1 LEDARTDLDP
11 VENAAENRGVD
22 DKERRNDKPS
32 AGIVTRRSPTQ
43 GGAAVKYARKRAVVA
58 TVGFA
63 VCGVAAAAA
72 VASPPFQFFA
82 TNLVAEAELTQRVH
96 LNSDRVKFQT
106 KGPVDV
112 RVQEVNVAPGG
123 RSGWHHH
130 PGMVIVA
137 VQTGAVTVVHS
148 DCSGTT
154 YGVGSPNGSVFVE
167 SGDEPAEVRNAT
179 DQPAKLYATFVAPDA
194 DPGVFR
200 IEDAPIC

>member
-1 LEDARTDLDP
+1 M
-11 VENAAENRGVD
+11 
-22 DKERRNDKPS
+22 
-32 AGIVTRRSPTQ
+32 
-43 GGAAVKYARKRAVVA
+43 KYSRKRAAVA
-58 TVGFA
+58 IIGVA
-63 VCGVAAAAA
+63 VCGMAAATAI
-72 VASPPFQFFA
+72 ASPPFQFFS
-82 TNLVAEAELTQRVH
+82 TNLVSEAELTERVH

-112 RVQEVNVAPGG
+112 RVQEVTVAPGG

-137 VQTGAVTVVHS
+137 VQTGAVTVVHA
-148 DCSGTT
+148 DCNGTT

-167 SGDEPAEVRNAT
+167 SGDEPGEVRNAT

>member
-1 LEDARTDLDP
+1 
-11 VENAAENRGVD
+11 
-22 DKERRNDKPS
+22 
-32 AGIVTRRSPTQ
+32 
-43 GGAAVKYARKRAVVA
+43 VKYVRKRAAVA

-82 TNLVAEAELTQRVH
+82 TNLVAEAELTERVH
-96 LNSDRVKFQT
+96 VNSDRVKFQT
-106 KGPVDV
+106 KDPVDV
-112 RVQEVNVAPGG
+112 RVQEVTVAPGG

-137 VQTGAVTVVHS
+137 VQTGVVTVVEA
-148 DCSGTT
+148 DCDTTT

-167 SGDEPAEVRNAT
+167 SGDQPMEVRNAT
-179 DQPAKLYATFVAPDA
+179 DQPAMLYATFIAPDA

-200 IEDAPIC
+200 IEDEPIC